1 MLGWQRLFGGGR
13 EIVHSHYS
21 DACLELPMWFPAA
34 IGYRVV
40 FLVLCPTSRT
50 GELQE

>member
-21 DACLELPMWFPAA
+21 DACLELQLSLWQSGPKQVL
-34 IGYRVV
+34 GETRR
-40 FLVLCPTSRT
+40 LVLSR
-50 GELQE
+50 